1 MEHNRR
7 WLVYANESRCNH
19 VKAFSEIGYVSWN
32 PHNRKF
38 KVGDYVYMFL
48 SLDRNVRFK
57 TKVTAVNVPRTD
69 QKYWIT
75 APSNSLTCRLE
86 LITEYNGEHISHNTV
101 KKIIDFLT
109 QSYLIYPVR
118 LYNIKGKRLLASNY
132 KYYIVD
138 LGLKNIY
145 LKRQKNHCANL
156 SF

>member
-86 LITEYNGEHISHNTV
+86 LITEYNGEHLNEEEL
-101 KKIIDFLT
+101 KKHGF
-109 QSYLIYPVR
+109 
-118 LYNIKGKRLLASNY
+118 KGGGSIEQPMCGNKELLD
-132 KYYIVD
+132 YIEEIFSKQEE
-138 LGLKNIY
+138 L
-145 LKRQKNHCANL
+145 
-156 SF
+156 

>member
-1 MEHNRR
+1 MEHHRR

-48 SLDRNVRFK
+48 SIDRNVRFK

-75 APSNSLTCRLE
+75 TPSNSLTCKLE
-86 LITEYNGEHISHNTV
+86 LITEYNGELLNEEELR
-101 KKIIDFLT
+101 KYGF
-109 QSYLIYPVR
+109 
-118 LYNIKGKRLLASNY
+118 KGGGSIEQPMCGNKELLD
-132 KYYIVD
+132 YIEEVFSKQEE
-138 LGLKNIY
+138 L
-145 LKRQKNHCANL
+145 
-156 SF
+156 

>member
-75 APSNSLTCRLE
+75 APSNS
-86 LITEYNGEHISHNTV
+86 
-101 KKIIDFLT
+101 
-109 QSYLIYPVR
+109 
-118 LYNIKGKRLLASNY
+118 
-132 KYYIVD
+132 
-138 LGLKNIY
+138 
-145 LKRQKNHCANL
+145 
-156 SF
+156 

>member
-19 VKAFSEIGYVSWN
+19 VKSFSEIGYVSWN

-86 LITEYNGEHISHNTV
+86 LITEYNGEHLNEEEL
-101 KKIIDFLT
+101 KKHGF
-109 QSYLIYPVR
+109 
-118 LYNIKGKRLLASNY
+118 KGGGSIEQPMCGNKELLD
-132 KYYIVD
+132 YIEEVFSKQEE
-138 LGLKNIY
+138 L
-145 LKRQKNHCANL
+145 
-156 SF
+156 

>member
-19 VKAFSEIGYVSWN
+19 VKALSEIGYVSWN

-86 LITEYNGEHISHNTV
+86 LITEYNGEHLNEEEL
-101 KKIIDFLT
+101 KKHGF
-109 QSYLIYPVR
+109 
-118 LYNIKGKRLLASNY
+118 KGGGSIEQPMCGNKELLD
-132 KYYIVD
+132 YIEEVFSKQEE
-138 LGLKNIY
+138 L
-145 LKRQKNHCANL
+145 
-156 SF
+156 